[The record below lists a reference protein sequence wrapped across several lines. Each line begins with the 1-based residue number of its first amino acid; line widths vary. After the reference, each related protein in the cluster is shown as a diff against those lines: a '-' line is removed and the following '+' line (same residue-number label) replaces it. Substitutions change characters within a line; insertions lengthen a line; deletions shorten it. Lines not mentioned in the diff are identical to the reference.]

1 MDLDADGI
9 NDILSGCYSQSGHDD
24 MVGSFWVLK
33 GLGEGKFAKPTELM
47 GTDGKLLCV
56 HSKLDDRGAQMTENI
71 CTRPFAVDWD
81 GDGDLDIVSGNFKGT
96 FFVFTGEGKGKF
108 QPKAVELKDANGDAL
123 KVSGVHSDP
132 FVIDWDGDGD
142 LDLVASSS
150 TGEVIWAEN
159 TAGSDKPAAP
169 TLSAFRTLIAA
180 PGQSAKTPRASVE
193 YTKGI
198 NDAYYL
204 LDHGKVD
211 EGEAAFQKLIESEPK
226 LPDAYY
232 HLACAYS
239 RRASTME
246 GDEKEKQIIKTIKA
260 LSTAIEKGWT
270 GYAHME
276 RDPDMDLLRDRDDY
290 LELLKSMTASK
301 EPAGPA
307 GSTRMWITDV
317 NGDGRLDIIVGDR
330 FSSGGQM
337 RTDLTDEEKADYKA
351 AMKEQSELQETFSE
365 TYGKYREEYEAAVKT
380 ADPALSKEEQAKL
393 WRDKLAEPERKAF
406 MDKYY
411 KDMGKINE
419 RLTKYKV
426 PYVSGGHVWL
436 YKAKG
441 AEPKTGN

>member
-24 MVGSFWVLK
+24 MVGSFWVLR
-33 GLGEGKFAKPTELM
+33 GQGEGKFAKPAELT

-56 HSKLDDRGAQMTENI
+56 HSKFDSRDSELTENI

-96 FFVFTGEGKGKF
+96 FYVFTGEGKGKF
-108 QPKAVELKDANGDAL
+108 QPAAVELKNANGDAL

-150 TGEVIWAEN
+150 SGDVVWAEN
-159 TAGSDKPAAP
+159 TAGAGKPGAP
-169 TLSAFRTLIAA
+169 KLSAFQTLIAPA
-180 PGQSAKTPRASVE
+180 GQSNKTPRGSAG

-198 NDAYYL
+198 NDAYAL
-204 LDHGKVD
+204 LEEGKFD
-211 EGEAAFQKLIESEPK
+211 EGEAAFQKLIDSEPK
-226 LPDAYY
+226 VPDAYY

-246 GDEKEKQIIKTIKA
+246 GDAQKQQIEKTLKA
-260 LSTAIEKGWT
+260 LAVAIKHGWT
-270 GYAHME
+270 GTQHME
-276 RDPDMDLLRDRDDY
+276 GDPDMDLLRDLDGY
-290 LELLKSMTASK
+290 NEVLKLIAEPK
-301 EPAGPA
+301 QPAGPT

-317 NGDGRLDIIVGDR
+317 NGDGRLDIILGDR

-337 RTDLTDEEKADYKA
+337 RTDLTAEEKADYKA
-351 AMKEQSELQETFSE
+351 AMSEQSALQETFSE
-365 TYGKYREEYEAAVKT
+365 TYSKYREEYDAAVKA

-393 WRDKLAEPERKAF
+393 WRDMLAEPERKAF

-411 KDMGKINE
+411 KDMARINE
-419 RLTKYKV
+419 RLAKYKV

-436 YKAKG
+436 YKAK
-441 AEPKTGN
+441 ANEPKTGN